1 MNYAA
6 WPSCFADSQLV
17 GAGIPDSSREVGSLS
32 TSYFSQH
39 EFVQETPV
47 QAGSWTLE
55 SQQAALLELL
65 RGVSG
70 APVSF
75 ADLNAAGI
83 EFPAS
88 VVSELELAGVEIERC
103 VLARTQAGLE
113 PRPDSVI

>member
-1 MNYAA
+1 
-6 WPSCFADSQLV
+6 
-17 GAGIPDSSREVGSLS
+17 LS